1 MFVGI
6 SSKVYE
12 FKPIDY
18 LTNGK
23 NCVYTAQM
31 LKDGPDKIKTNYPM
45 RALLVHGIELLLQ
58 AFILHFDK
66 SKFIKIHDLMKLY
79 DIAETID
86 SSNNLNI
93 LTNDLNNAINDI
105 VLDYYS
111 DSVKARYKNKDSR
124 LNLSLFSTLKT
135 LLIKPLEKTIHL

>member
-31 LKDGPDKIKTNYPM
+31 LKDGPDKIRTNYPM
-45 RALLVHGIELLLQ
+45 RVLLVHGIELLLQ

-66 SKFIKIHDLMKLY
+66 SKFIRIHDIKKLY
-79 DIAETID
+79 SLAEKVD
-86 SSNNLNI
+86 SSLNLNI
-93 LTNDLNNAINDI
+93 LTNDLNCAINDVVI
-105 VLDYYS
+105 DYYS

-124 LNLSLFSTLKT
+124 LNFSLFLSLKQS
-135 LLIKPLEKTIHL
+135 LILPLEKTIHL